1 MNRPHSN
8 LPIPPRTLLMLL
20 ASAIVL
26 AAFMLPDDE
35 DYYYKV
41 NTQLEVFGET
51 YRELSRSYVDR
62 LDPEEMITAA
72 IDGMLEELDPY
83 TEYLRKDAASEI
95 ELLSSGSYGGIGVSV
110 GMRDS
115 MVTITDVMDSYS
127 AQREGIRIGDRI
139 MEING
144 VRMLNGPIERLR
156 EQTRGLPNTTV
167 PITIQRDG
175 VDTLLHFVLT
185 REAIRVRS
193 VSYSGMVADSVGY
206 VRLTRFSTNAG
217 DEMRAAI
224 LDLQRRGMERGLILD
239 LRDNPGGVLEAAV
252 DVVAKFVPSGSVIVS
267 TRGRDTAESEE
278 YRSTEEPIAQGLPVV
293 IMVDGYSASAA
304 EIVAGAMQDLDV
316 GVVMGLPSFGK
327 GLVQSTRLLPD
338 DNMLKM
344 TTARYYTPSGRCI
357 QKIDYTNE
365 RAGRKLDTNH
375 RLFRTRGGRPVFDH
389 GGVQPDTLVQLPD
402 TAAIIVRLVESNL
415 FFRFASQF
423 ASGMRALPQR
433 FAVSDSL
440 LQAFVQFS
448 TQELNE
454 SETPDPLIDDVNQLR
469 DAARRTRRSIQV
481 MEQIEKLRSVAK
493 ADQKSEMER
502 HREEVRRW
510 LRDEITAR
518 FTSQHDRT
526 AKAIP
531 DDRQVTAAI
540 GLLRSGGKVYRRL
553 LAVR

>member
-1 MNRPHSN
+1 MNRPHSK
-8 LPIPPRTLLMLL
+8 LPIPQRTLLTLL

-35 DYYYKV
+35 DYFYKV

-83 TEYLRKDAASEI
+83 TEYLQKEEASEI

-115 MVTITDVMDSYS
+115 MVTITDVMDGYS

-139 MEING
+139 MDING

-175 VDTLLHFVLT
+175 VDTLLRCVLT

-224 LDLQRRGMERGLILD
+224 LDLQRQGMERGLILD

-252 DVVAKFVPSGSVIVS
+252 DVVAKFVPSGSLIVS

-293 IMVDGYSASAA
+293 VMVDGYSASAA

-316 GVVMGLPSFGK
+316 GVVMGQPSFGK

-357 QKIDYTNE
+357 QKIDYTNQ
-365 RAGRKLDTNH
+365 RVGRSLDTSH
-375 RLFRTRGGRPVFDH
+375 RLFRTRSGRPVYDH
-389 GGVQPDTLVQLPD
+389 GGVQPDTLVRLPD
-402 TAAIIVRLVESNL
+402 TAAIIVRLLESNL

-423 ASGMRALPQR
+423 ASGMRTLPER

-440 LQAFVQFS
+440 VQAFFQFS

-454 SETPDPLIDDVNQLR
+454 SEAPDPLIDNLNQLHE
-469 DAARRTRRSIQV
+469 AARRTRRSTQV
-481 MEQIEKLRSVAK
+481 IEQIEKLRSIAK
-493 ADQKSEMER
+493 ADQNNEMER
-502 HREEVRRW
+502 HREQLRHW
-510 LRDEITAR
+510 LNDEIAAR
-518 FTSQHDRT
+518 FTSQRER
-526 AKAIP
+526 AVKAIP
-531 DDRQVTAAI
+531 DDRQITAAI

-553 LAVR
+553 LAVK

>member
-1 MNRPHSN
+1 MNTPHSN
-8 LPIPPRTLLMLL
+8 LPLPPRTLLMLL
-20 ASAIVL
+20 ASVIVL
-26 AAFMLPDDE
+26 AAFMLPDE
-35 DYYYKV
+35 EEYYYKV
-41 NTQLEVFGET
+41 NAQLEIFGET
-51 YRELSRSYVDR
+51 YRELSRGYVDR
-62 LDPEEMITAA
+62 LDPEQMITAA

-83 TEYLRKDAASEI
+83 TEYLRKGEAGEI
-95 ELLSSGSYGGIGVSV
+95 ELLSTGSYGGIGISV

-115 MVTITDVMDSYS
+115 MVTITDVIDGYS
-127 AQREGIRIGDRI
+127 AQREGVRIGDRI

-156 EQTRGLPNTTV
+156 EHTRGLPNTTV
-167 PITIQRDG
+167 PLTVQRDG
-175 VDTLLHFVLT
+175 VDTLLYFTLT
-185 REAIRVRS
+185 RETIRVRS
-193 VSYSGMVADSVGY
+193 ISYSGMVADSVGY

-224 LDLQRRGMERGLILD
+224 LDLQRQGMQRGLILD

-252 DVVAKFVPSGSVIVS
+252 DVVAKFVPSGSLIVS
-267 TRGRDTAESEE
+267 TRGRDSAESEE

-357 QKIDYTNE
+357 QKIDY
-365 RAGRKLDTNH
+365 AGDRVGGRLDTSH
-375 RLFRTRGGRPVFDH
+375 HLFRTRSGRPVYDH
-389 GGVQPDTLVQLPD
+389 GGVQPDTVVRLPD
-402 TAAIIVRLVESNL
+402 TAAIIMRLMESNL
-415 FFRFASQF
+415 FFQF
-423 ASGMRALPQR
+423 ASRFTSGMRMLPER
-433 FAVSDSL
+433 FTITDSL
-440 LQAFVQFS
+440 LKAFIQFS
-448 TQELNE
+448 TEELNE
-454 SETPDPLIDDVNQLR
+454 SETPDPLIDHLNQLH
-469 DAARRTRRSIQV
+469 DAARRTRRSTQV
-481 MEQIEKLRSVAK
+481 MEQIEKLRGVAK
-493 ADQKSEMER
+493 ADQKDEMER

-518 FTSQHDRT
+518 FTSQRDRT
-526 AKAIP
+526 AKSLP
-531 DDRQVTAAI
+531 DDRQITAAI
-540 GLLRSGGKVYRRL
+540 GLLRSGGKTYRRL

>member
-1 MNRPHSN
+1 MNRPHSK
-8 LPIPPRTLLMLL
+8 LPIPQRTLLALL

-35 DYYYKV
+35 DYFYKV

-83 TEYLRKDAASEI
+83 TEYLQKEEAGEI

-115 MVTITDVMDSYS
+115 MVTITDVMDGYS

-139 MEING
+139 MDING

-175 VDTLLHFVLT
+175 VDTLLRFVLT

-193 VSYSGMVADSVGY
+193 ISHSGMVGDSVGY

-224 LDLQRRGMERGLILD
+224 LDLQRQGMERGLILD

-252 DVVAKFVPSGSVIVS
+252 DVVAKFVPSGSLIVS

-293 IMVDGYSASAA
+293 VMVDGYSASAA

-316 GVVMGLPSFGK
+316 GVVMGQPSFGK

-357 QKIDYTNE
+357 QKIDYTNQ
-365 RAGRKLDTNH
+365 RVGRSLDTSH
-375 RLFRTRGGRPVFDH
+375 RLFRTRSGRPVYDH
-389 GGVQPDTLVQLPD
+389 GGVQPDTLVRLPD
-402 TAAIIVRLVESNL
+402 TAAIIVRLLESNL

-423 ASGMRALPQR
+423 ASGMRTLPER

-440 LQAFVQFS
+440 LQAFFQFS

-454 SETPDPLIDDVNQLR
+454 SEAPDPLIDNLNQLH
-469 DAARRTRRSIQV
+469 DAARRTRRSTQV
-481 MEQIEKLRSVAK
+481 IEQIEKLRSIAK
-493 ADQKSEMER
+493 ADQKNEMER
-502 HREEVRRW
+502 HREQLRHW
-510 LRDEITAR
+510 LNDEIAAR
-518 FTSQHDRT
+518 FTSQRER
-526 AKAIP
+526 AIKAIP
-531 DDRQVTAAI
+531 DDRQITAAI

-553 LAVR
+553 LAVK